1 MGLVGLVG
9 WALEVEGK
17 CSGGKIIGDFD
28 LSREISAPERL
39 RERPRR
45 IRVVM
50 APKND
55 CSVGEVA
62 PRASRE
68 KVVVGKSMSG
78 DIAPEE

>member
-1 MGLVGLVG
+1 VGLVG

-28 LSREISAPERL
+28 RLREISAREAL

-55 CSVGEVA
+55 ASVGDVA

-68 KVVVGKSMSG
+68 RVAVGESMPG
-78 DIAPEE
+78 DIAPE